1 MSRTKNR
8 KKKKRQ
14 NLIRF
19 IIIFITLF
27 ILLWFGKDIYY
38 ESNIKTKE
46 ESGKQ
51 ESVPQILPQAEV
63 TLRPKED
70 IQEEYKGYEVIARLE
85 IPKIEVNTPVLA
97 NYSKQ
102 TLYECVTKFWG
113 GEPNQIGNFCIAGH
127 NSKRKNMFTDLKKL
141 EIGDTLILSD
151 EKIGIVDYEI
161 YDIYKVKPE
170 NVECLSQNTNGNID
184 VTLITCTNDS
194 AYRIIVKAKAKEG

>member
-27 ILLWFGKDIYY
+27 ILLWLGKDIYY

-102 TLYECVTKFWG
+102 ALYECVTKFWG

-127 NSKRKNMFTDLKKL
+127 NYGPENMFQKIKNLNINDEIYLTDINRNKMKY
-141 EIGDTLILSD
+141 T
-151 EKIGIVDYEI
+151 I
-161 YDIYKVKPE
+161 YDIYTVLPNDTK
-170 NVECLSQNTNGNID
+170 CLSQRTNGEIEL
-184 VTLITCTNDS
+184 TLITCTFDS
-194 AYRIIVKAKAKEG
+194 EKRIIIKARA